1 MLTSKMTEL
10 SFGDK
15 FQKIYKDIKDLHASN
30 KNNGIQVVNKFS
42 NQIDKL
48 ISSELSLSYKNK
60 GVAVLALGGYGRR
73 ELCIKSDIDILILY
87 EKPKIDEAKKIAEN
101 ILYKLW
107 DTGLEGGNSLRTID
121 ECLEL
126 SSTQDSTIL
135 TSLLDLRAIAG
146 DSLLNIKLQND
157 LNKKLL
163 PNISQNFINKK
174 ILERNKRFKKY
185 GTASY
190 LNEPN
195 LKEGQGCLRD
205 IHTIFWVLKSFNC
218 QIEINKFLDGGFLS
232 KNELKVINYALNF
245 LLTTRNH
252 LHLIKNH
259 EIDIADF
266 NSQVDIAD
274 FYNLEDESFLTKENI
289 FMKKL
294 YQITNEIRELTDKI
308 IEETLHKKVF
318 SSRRI
323 QNLDDFFIIHR
334 GLLRVINPNNLLSD
348 LNNIIKAFEL
358 SASNKVK
365 ISEEIL
371 IEIKKV
377 TSQKL
382 TVSDKKLLNKAFL
395 EVLKK
400 GKNVFKI
407 LTDLNK
413 INLLSF
419 FIPEFERIKNLPL
432 ADPSHI
438 YTVDHHSILLIKEF
452 EKLLN
457 GEYKK
462 DFPLETSI
470 ALKLKKKETFYL
482 TSILHDI
489 GKGYG
494 NNHAERGAKMV
505 EKICNNLGCENE
517 TKINVEFLVREHLLM
532 SNYSQKRDLDDN
544 ELIKEFKD
552 RIQTSEKLSNLFI
565 LTFCDLRSVAPDV
578 WSTWKGN
585 LLSLLYKKANKLFS
599 TKEINNKTKVVS
611 LNKIKKDNVL
621 SEIDR
626 NKFDK
631 IFGKATSAYFNTYSE
646 DELIYQIR
654 MLIDQKNHISI
665 GVKYS
670 QKNNVDQVT
679 IWSKNREVGFS
690 EICGALSSSSINI
703 YSGRATSIKK
713 NLSLYTFEVNRFGKS
728 TFRDRLIWNQIQN
741 QLETN
746 IGIDSFEISHNIKT
760 KKRNVK
766 SKINIDNESSKKFT
780 IIELTSPDQP
790 GILYKIS
797 KILNEEKLE
806 IGFVKISTRR
816 SSVEDSFYIK
826 KAGGKKLISLNE
838 IESVKIK
845 LENILK

>member
-1 MLTSKMTEL
+1 
-10 SFGDK
+10 
-15 FQKIYKDIKDLHASN
+15 
-30 KNNGIQVVNKFS
+30 
-42 NQIDKL
+42 
-48 ISSELSLSYKNK
+48 
-60 GVAVLALGGYGRR
+60 
-73 ELCIKSDIDILILY
+73 
-87 EKPKIDEAKKIAEN
+87 
-101 ILYKLW
+101 
-107 DTGLEGGNSLRTID
+107 
-121 ECLEL
+121 
-126 SSTQDSTIL
+126 
-135 TSLLDLRAIAG
+135 
-146 DSLLNIKLQND
+146 
-157 LNKKLL
+157 
-163 PNISQNFINKK
+163 
-174 ILERNKRFKKY
+174 
-185 GTASY
+185 
-190 LNEPN
+190 
-195 LKEGQGCLRD
+195 
-205 IHTIFWVLKSFNC
+205 
-218 QIEINKFLDGGFLS
+218 
-232 KNELKVINYALNF
+232 
-245 LLTTRNH
+245 
-252 LHLIKNH
+252 
-259 EIDIADF
+259 
-266 NSQVDIAD
+266 
-274 FYNLEDESFLTKENI
+274 
-289 FMKKL
+289 MKKL
-294 YQITNEIRELTDKI
+294 YQTTNEIKELTDKI

-395 EVLKK
+395 EFLKK

-407 LTDLNK
+407 LTELNK

-470 ALKLKKKETFYL
+470 ALKLKKKEAFYL

-517 TKINVEFLVREHLLM
+517 TKMNVEFLVREHLLM

-552 RIQTSEKLSNLFI
+552 RIQTSEKLSHLFI

-631 IFGKATSAYFNTYSE
+631 IFGKATSAYFNTYPE
-646 DELIYQIR
+646 DELIYQIK

-679 IWSKNREVGFS
+679 IWSKNQGVGFS

-713 NLSLYTFEVNRFGKS
+713 NLSLHLSSIMEQVTDFN
-728 TFRDRLIWNQIQN
+728 
-741 QLETN
+741 
-746 IGIDSFEISHNIKT
+746 DSLFYD
-760 KKRNVK
+760 V
-766 SKINIDNESSKKFT
+766 SSWSLPLSAGVEY
-780 IIELTSPDQP
+780 IELKQNPSAIIGNELPDNFFTSGKKIGGRATYAYIMEWGDYFSPRA
-790 GILYKIS
+790 LYKILDRGITPLMAMKPFSITINGKKEEFKRGSIIVPIVQRDSNSNIS
-797 KILNEEKLE
+797 KIIRIRN
-806 IGFVKISTRR
+806 G
-816 SSVEDSFYIK
+816 
-826 KAGGKKLISLNE
+826 
-838 IESVKIK
+838 
-845 LENILK
+845 